1 MSYKVT
7 ENVLDSKSPESCKE
21 LKIGSEKLFFN
32 YFMAR
37 TLNRDVDKSDN
48 MYANMMDRSR

>member
-7 ENVLDSKSPESCKE
+7 ENVLDTKSPESCKE
-21 LKIGSEKLFFN
+21 LKIGSEKLFFY